1 MLKSISTSRILK
13 SEEQEDP
20 LMRLLKDQLKRFVT
34 EESGQDIIEY
44 ALMIVLVAL
53 TVAGLTPGVDT
64 AVSKVFSAAV
74 SSLAL

>member
-1 MLKSISTSRILK
+1 MSVK
-13 SEEQEDP
+13 Q
-20 LMRLLKDQLKRFVT
+20 QLKRFVV

-53 TVAGLTPGVDT
+53 TIAGLTPGVDT

-74 SSLAL
+74 STLKI